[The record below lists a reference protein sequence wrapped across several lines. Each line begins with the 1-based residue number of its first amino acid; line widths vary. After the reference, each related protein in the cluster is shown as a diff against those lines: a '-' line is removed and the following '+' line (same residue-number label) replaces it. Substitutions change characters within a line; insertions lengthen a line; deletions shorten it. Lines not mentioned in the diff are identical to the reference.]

1 MAATPSEHG
10 PDARPGNPLELV
22 ADWYGEAVAAGL
34 PEPSA
39 MALATATPDGAP
51 SVRFLL
57 LKGIDEHGVQ
67 FFTNYESRKG
77 RELAENPR
85 AALAMFWQPLQRQ
98 VRMEGRVEVLDDAES
113 DAYFATR
120 ARGSRIGAWA
130 SMQGRAIP
138 DREWLEARV
147 AETSRGRRT
156 GAATGSCPRRSS
168 SGRGARTACTSAGTS
183 CAAPTAAGARNCCRP
198 EGVHGRFT

>member
-1 MAATPSEHG
+1 VSG
-10 PDARPGNPLELV
+10 PLELV
-22 ADWYGEAVAAGL
+22 AAWYAEAVAAGL

-39 MALATATPDGAP
+39 MALATATAGGAP

-57 LKGIDEHGVQ
+57 LKGIDGQGAQ

-85 AALAMFWQPLQRQ
+85 AALAMFWQAQQRQ

-130 SMQGRAIP
+130 SLQDRVIP

-147 AETSRGRRT
+147 AETEARFGDDDIPRPPYWGGYRLVPDAVELWQGRPNRLHERRRFLRGPGDT
-156 GAATGSCPRRSS
+156 WSEELLSP
-168 SGRGARTACTSAGTS
+168 
-183 CAAPTAAGARNCCRP
+183 
-198 EGVHGRFT
+198 

>member
-1 MAATPSEHG
+1 VSG
-10 PDARPGNPLELV
+10 PLELV
-22 ADWYGEAVAAGL
+22 AEWYGEAVANGL

-39 MALATATPDGAP
+39 MALATATPDGTP
-51 SVRFLL
+51 SVRFVLM
-57 LKGIDEHGVQ
+57 KGVDDSGVQ

-77 RELAENPR
+77 RELAQNPR

-98 VRMEGRVEVLDDAES
+98 VRLEGRVEVLEAAES

-130 SMQGRAIP
+130 SLQSRAIP

-147 AETSRGRRT
+147 AETEARFPGDDVPRPPYWGGYRLLPDAVELWQGRPSRLHERRQFV
-156 GAATGSCPRRSS
+156 
-168 SGRGARTACTSAGTS
+168 RGQGGEWTEELLS
-183 CAAPTAAGARNCCRP
+183 P
-198 EGVHGRFT
+198 